1 MGTDIGYLRFLFYF
15 GVIGLVAISAVMAFA
30 GIVSIKAFPD
40 YFPLFLMGI
49 AANFVVWLK
58 VATDLFPFL
67 SLFACLSF
75 LYQELELLKEKESP
89 PEEQE
94 ADPEKEET
102 QAG

>member
-1 MGTDIGYLRFLFYF
+1 
-15 GVIGLVAISAVMAFA
+15 
-30 GIVSIKAFPD
+30 
-40 YFPLFLMGI
+40 MGI
-49 AANFVVWLK
+49 ICNFVVWLK